1 MPEDELVVKPGLNN
15 LTYTYDTK
23 PELKILVIMCKVVL
37 LHFTYISREYDV
49 VKTSNA
55 VYKKHVMLRRGSV
68 KLTHNACSCIGYLE
82 KCLSKFRHS

>member
-1 MPEDELVVKPGLNN
+1 MPEDKLVVKPGLNN

-37 LHFTYISREYDV
+37 LHFTYISRKYSV

-55 VYKKHVMLRRGSV
+55 VYKKYVMLRRGSV